1 MAKRKVDD
9 PSEPDYT
16 GIDRTPKRDW
26 NVAKPE
32 DLKYVGVQSTGM
44 AMKAGK
50 SLETRKRKMEET
62 MKNLDEGKSIE

>member
-1 MAKRKVDD
+1 MAKRKIDD
-9 PSEPDYT
+9 TTGPDYT
-16 GIDRTPKRDW
+16 GIDRSPKRDW

-32 DLKYVGVQSTGM
+32 DLKYVGVQDTGM

-50 SLETRKRKMEET
+50 SIESRKKKMEDT